1 MDSVEIYDYNYDS
14 YNMVLNNSSWTPP
27 TDEEQFEDEYNNPL
41 RAEII
46 FYEKNFNLG
55 LTILHHGTGVWA
67 LNGDSIKIGID
78 YAAFEEDGTEISFF
92 GGWVLKKYEW
102 SYNDGSLTLTA
113 SDGSYKIWKKGTRD
127 TTNSDGDDNFVY
139 GCTDEDSFNYDP
151 NATADDG
158 SCKGIEGTWKV
169 TQLRQVGGVWQNVT
183 FDRKFKFINNNF
195 TQYDAGIVTSE
206 LYYCYSSLTNYLT
219 VGTSISNT
227 DCTTCHPNSSSR
239 WSWVIGTENINE
251 GTMAQCDGFAFYKI
265 ERQ

>member
-113 SDGSYKIWKKGTRD
+113 SDGSYKIWK
-127 TTNSDGDDNFVY
+127 
-139 GCTDEDSFNYDP
+139 
-151 NATADDG
+151 
-158 SCKGIEGTWKV
+158 
-169 TQLRQVGGVWQNVT
+169 RQW
-183 FDRKFKFINNNF
+183 
-195 TQYDAGIVTSE
+195 
-206 LYYCYSSLTNYLT
+206 
-219 VGTSISNT
+219 
-227 DCTTCHPNSSSR
+227 
-239 WSWVIGTENINE
+239 
-251 GTMAQCDGFAFYKI
+251 
-265 ERQ
+265 